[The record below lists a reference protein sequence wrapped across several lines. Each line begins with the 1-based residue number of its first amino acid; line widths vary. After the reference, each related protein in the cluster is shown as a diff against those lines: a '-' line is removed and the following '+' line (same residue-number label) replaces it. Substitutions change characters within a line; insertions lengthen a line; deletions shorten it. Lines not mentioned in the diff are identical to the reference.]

1 MRYATLIIANVP
13 FAAIGG
19 IVSLFISGQYLS
31 VPAAVGFIAVF
42 GVAMLNGI
50 VLISFLNGLRE
61 QGLNIRE
68 TVVQGAVLRLR
79 PVLMTALV
87 EILGLLPFLLA
98 TGVGSEVLRPL
109 ATVVVGGLVSSTA
122 LTLFI
127 LPLVYE
133 WMEQRR
139 QSPTLEGASQ

>member
-1 MRYATLIIANVP
+1 MCIRD
-13 FAAIGG
+13 
-19 IVSLFISGQYLS
+19 S
-31 VPAAVGFIAVF
+31 
-42 GVAMLNGI
+42 
-50 VLISFLNGLRE
+50 SFLNGLRE
-61 QGLNIRE
+61 QGLSIRE

>member
-1 MRYATLIIANVP
+1 MPGHVILLN
-13 FAAIGG
+13 
-19 IVSLFISGQYLS
+19 LFG
-31 VPAAVGFIAVF
+31 
-42 GVAMLNGI
+42 GVALLLWGTHM
-50 VLISFLNGLRE
+50 
-61 QGLNIRE
+61 
-68 TVVQGAVLRLR
+68 VQGAVLRLR

-139 QSPTLEGASQ
+139 QSPTLEGANQ